1 MKDNCICKA
10 EHIDYIIS
18 YRESSADRRKALFY
32 VVSRLH
38 QTFDRLNI
46 IIVEQDSSPK
56 LTADDL
62 PYCQLIF
69 VFNAGL
75 FNRGW
80 SNNIGVNASM
90 RPFLAFADCDIFLT
104 KQSYH
109 SCFEALQVFDAVDPK
124 KSYITNVDLATS
136 ATEQV
141 KGKKS
146 AQGDMSQL
154 STTYTIKNRRY
165 GNTFAGGI
173 FFIRRQ
179 SLLALGFWDENFEGW
194 GGEDNAMEH
203 VIRLFLRQCRLQLEV
218 FHIDHSRTRF
228 DTRAQ
233 PGYQSNSQRCRA
245 ICAIHGQAL
254 LEYLKEKKQCIPGA
268 IDKYQ
273 ANKLEQN
280 VQAKSKHREEDA
292 YICSSQA

>member
-1 MKDNCICKA
+1 MKDNCICNP
-10 EHIDYIIS
+10 EQIDYIIS
-18 YRESSADRRKALFY
+18 YRESSADRRQALFY

-38 QTFDRLNI
+38 QTFDKLNI
-46 IIVEQDSSPK
+46 IVVEQDTSPK

-62 PYCQLIF
+62 PCCQLIF

-80 SNNIGVNASM
+80 SNNVAVNASV
-90 RPFLAFADCDIFLT
+90 RPFIAFADCDIFLQ
-104 KQSYH
+104 KQSYQ
-109 SCFEALQVFDAVDPK
+109 SCFDALRIFDAVDPK
-124 KSYITNVDLATS
+124 KSYITNVSLPTADIVQS
-136 ATEQV
+136 KENQNPQEDIGQV
-141 KGKKS
+141 LP
-146 AQGDMSQL
+146 A
-154 STTYTIKNRRY
+154 YTIKNRRY

-218 FHIDHSRTRF
+218 FHIDHSRTRL

-245 ICAIHGQAL
+245 ICGNHGQAL
-254 LEYLKEKKQCIPGA
+254 LEYLKEKKQSIPGA

-273 ANKLEQN
+273 TNKLGQKEQ
-280 VQAKSKHREEDA
+280 ARSKNRAEDA

>member
-1 MKDNCICKA
+1 MKDNCICNP
-10 EHIDYIIS
+10 EQIDYIIS
-18 YRESSADRRKALFY
+18 YRESSVDRRKALFY

-38 QTFDRLNI
+38 QTFDKLNI
-46 IIVEQDSSPK
+46 IIVEQDDSPK

-80 SNNIGVNASM
+80 SNNVGVNASM
-90 RPFLAFADCDIFLT
+90 RPFVAFADCDIFLT
-104 KQSYH
+104 KQSYQ
-109 SCFEALQVFDAVDPK
+109 SCFDALQVFDAVDPK
-124 KSYITNVDLATS
+124 KSYITNVDLAMPTTDL
-136 ATEQV
+136 AED
-141 KGKKS
+141 KKIVQ
-146 AQGDMSQL
+146 ADMSQV
-154 STTYTIKNRRY
+154 SATYTIKNRRY

-179 SLLALGFWDENFEGW
+179 SLQALGFWDENFEGW

-218 FHIDHSRTRF
+218 FHIDHSRSWL

-268 IDKYQ
+268 IDKYRVS
-273 ANKLEQN
+273 KPEQN
-280 VQAKSKHREEDA
+280 AQAKNKHRDEDA

>member
-1 MKDNCICKA
+1 MKDNCICTP
-10 EHIDYIIS
+10 EQIDYIIS

-32 VVSRLH
+32 VISRLH
-38 QTFDRLNI
+38 QTFDKLNI
-46 IIVEQDSSPK
+46 IVVEQDTSPK
-56 LTADDL
+56 LTAADL
-62 PYCQLIF
+62 PFCQLIF

-75 FNRGW
+75 FNRSW
-80 SNNIGVNASM
+80 SNNVAVNAST
-90 RPFLAFADCDIFLT
+90 RSFIAFADCDIFLT
-104 KQSYH
+104 KQSYQ
-109 SCFEALQVFDAVDPK
+109 SCFDALQIFDAVDPK
-124 KSYITNVDLATS
+124 KSYITNVSLPDETIVQTKEHKSTQEGIKLAS
-136 ATEQV
+136 
-141 KGKKS
+141 
-146 AQGDMSQL
+146 
-154 STTYTIKNRRY
+154 TYTIKNRRY

-228 DTRAQ
+228 DSRSQ

-254 LEYLKEKKQCIPGA
+254 LEYLKEKKQSIPGA
-268 IDKYQ
+268 VDKYQ
-273 ANKLEQN
+273 TNKLEHNDQTRN
-280 VQAKSKHREEDA
+280 KSREEDA